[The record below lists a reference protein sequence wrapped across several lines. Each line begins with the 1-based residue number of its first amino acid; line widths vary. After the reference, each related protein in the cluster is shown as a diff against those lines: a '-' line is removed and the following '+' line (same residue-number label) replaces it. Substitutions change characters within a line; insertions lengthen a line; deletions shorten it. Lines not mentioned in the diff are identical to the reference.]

1 MQQKGIKRAGPIGP
15 FMEKE
20 LLKDSDLCLN
30 AERAQRLLGWKA
42 EVRGM
47 DVDGVR
53 KVIAS
58 YERQGWWP

>member
-1 MQQKGIKRAGPIGP
+1 
-15 FMEKE
+15 MEKE
-20 LLKDSDLCLN
+20 LLKDCDLCLN

-42 EVRGM
+42 EVRSM
-47 DVDGVR
+47 DVEGVR